1 MSQDP
6 KTQTQSNYSTKPSVS
21 HNEPT
26 LERITDSIQK
36 KLESIVRSG
45 KRFRSAVAEVEE

>member
-1 MSQDP
+1 MSQDT
-6 KTQTQSNYSTKPSVS
+6 KSQAQSNYSTKPSS
-21 HNEPT
+21 THNDPA

-45 KRFRSAVAEVEE
+45 KRFRSVVAEVEE

>member
-1 MSQDP
+1 MSQDN
-6 KTQTQSNYSTKPSVS
+6 KSQSQINYSTKSTNTHS
-21 HNEPT
+21 DSQ

-45 KRFRSAVAEVEE
+45 KRFRKVAEVED